1 LKSITLPN
9 SVTFIGNAAF
19 VNCSSLSSVAI
30 PNDVTYIGIAAFAN
44 CSSLTS
50 VTIPNGVTVIS
61 DWTFQGC
68 CGLTS
73 VTIPNSVTDINYYAF
88 EGCGFTSVTI
98 GSSVKIINGIAFS
111 NCNNLETVKCL
122 AEDVPWADIMAFQNS
137 NLQHATL
144 YVPAASLNDYK
155 TKAPWNHFGS
165 IRAIDDL
172 TGVTE
177 MPVQGQGA
185 PYYTLDGRRMTGSPK
200 KGIYIQ
206 NGKKIL
212 RP

>member
-1 LKSITLPN
+1 LTSITLPN

-19 VNCSSLSSVAI
+19 ENCSSLSSVAI
-30 PNDVTYIGIAAFAN
+30 PNDVTYIGIAAFTN

-50 VTIPNGVTVIS
+50 VTIPNGITVIS
-61 DWTFQGC
+61 DWTFYGC

-73 VTIPNSVTDINYYAF
+73 VTIPNSVTDIDYYAF

-98 GSSVKIINGIAFS
+98 GSSVKIINGNAFS
-111 NCNNLETVKCL
+111 KCCNLETVKCL
-122 AEDVPWADIMAFQNS
+122 AEDVPWISIIGFQDS
-137 NLQHATL
+137 DLQHATL
-144 YVPAASLNDYK
+144 YVPAISLNDYK
-155 TKAPWNHFGS
+155 TKSPWNQFGT

-185 PYYTLDGRRMTGSPK
+185 PYYTLDGRRITGQPL